1 VRLADLFDVS
11 LETGAGLVFVF
22 IGLAIGGWLLGTLL
36 TSGCDPSLRRRVQLA
51 LACAGPVGYWMV
63 KGYVETGNPVWL
75 LGILGAVLFAQL
87 WKPVLDAWE
96 RLGVESQ
103 REAEERGAPKRLPVW
118 AKVVVWLI
126 VAYGVLRY
134 VWFLKGA
141 MGQ

>member
-1 VRLADLFDVS
+1 MRLADLFDVS

-75 LGILGAVLFAQL
+75 LGILGPCSSPSSGSLYSTR
-87 WKPVLDAWE
+87 WE

-126 VAYGVLRY
+126 VACGVLRY